1 MSSPW
6 FVHGTVKNLDARW
19 RLFCFPFA
27 GGSGYEFRTW
37 GEQLPG
43 VEVLGVFYPGRASRY
58 TTPLIDNLEEMVAS
72 IEHELA
78 DYMDKPFAFFGHSLG
93 ALIAFELTR
102 RLRGRGSAVPE
113 LLFVSAC
120 DAPHLLPKL
129 PLVHHLPDNEFLEA
143 IKAFGGMPE
152 AVLADQE
159 LLAMMLPILRA
170 DIKMLE
176 TYKFKEEEPLAMPL
190 YAAGGSTD
198 EVVGRE
204 KLLAWER
211 YTADHWEVQFFNGG
225 HFFNRKE
232 DVGPFFGYLWT
243 ALDKSLR

>member
-1 MSSPW
+1 
-6 FVHGTVKNLDARW
+6 
-19 RLFCFPFA
+19 
-27 GGSGYEFRTW
+27 
-37 GEQLPG
+37 
-43 VEVLGVFYPGRASRY
+43 
-58 TTPLIDNLEEMVAS
+58 MVAS